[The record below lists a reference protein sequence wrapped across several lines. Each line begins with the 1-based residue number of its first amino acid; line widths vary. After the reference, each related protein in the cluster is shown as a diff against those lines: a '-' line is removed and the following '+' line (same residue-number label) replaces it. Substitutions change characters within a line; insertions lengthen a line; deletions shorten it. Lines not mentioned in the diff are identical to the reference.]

1 MPSYEDRYAAA
12 HEKFFAEHPEA
23 QVEVESADVRE
34 VEALGVTMEQYCQ
47 QKRYEVFSKAARRR
61 GLDLDE
67 FVIWL
72 VADSPQQAHE
82 WRLRTHRRMA
92 DALGIEWN
100 EYKEMN
106 RIFE

>member
-12 HEKFFAEHPEA
+12 HEKFFAEHPETQA
-23 QVEVESADVRE
+23 EVESADVRE
-34 VEALGVTMEQYCQ
+34 VEALGVTMEQYWQ

-82 WRLRTHRRMA
+82 WCLRSHRRMA

-100 EYKEMN
+100 EYREMN

>member
-23 QVEVESADVRE
+23 QAEVESADVRE
-34 VEALGVTMEQYCQ
+34 IEAIGLSIEDYRQ
-47 QKRYEVFSKAARRR
+47 QKRYEVFSKAAKTR

-67 FVIWL
+67 FVIRL
-72 VADSPQQAHE
+72 VADSPQQAQE

-92 DALGIEWN
+92 DALGIEWD